1 MTSESRHIN
10 RTGSLRG
17 TIRVPGDKSI
27 SHRAVLFGSIAE
39 GDTVIDHFLPSADCL
54 STIACMRKLGVEIEI
69 IKNQPESDS
78 ADSDLRVIVHGRGL
92 RGLAASPDTLDA
104 GNSGTTTRLLSGILA
119 GQAFEYR
126 ITGDAS
132 LTSRPMRRIIDPLT
146 AMGARIFSE
155 RNNGCA
161 PLFIG
166 GRPLKGI
173 AFRSPVASAQVKS
186 CILLA
191 GLYADGVT
199 SVTEPALSRDHT
211 ERMLRSFGVPVV
223 SDGLTASIDP
233 ARGTRLI
240 GQAITVPGDISS
252 AAYFLAA
259 GLLVPGSDLI
269 LKNVGINPTRSGIL
283 RVIEMM
289 GGSYEILS
297 VSTVGESGCGAH
309 CPSMTSSNGISHEHA
324 ESPMS
329 GTSCDHAKSPMSGTS
344 CDHAESSI
352 SGTSCDH
359 AASLAAHKACEL
371 SEVSQ
376 EGEPV
381 ADIRVRSC
389 PLHGTEIG
397 GDIIPTLIDEI
408 PIIAV
413 MAAFAEGTTVIRD
426 AAELKVKETDR
437 IALITENLRAMGAD
451 VTATDD
457 GMIIQ
462 GKPLAARSCDS
473 SAGTLCA
480 QDRSASLPDTLHGTV
495 IKTLKDHRIAMAFS
509 VAGLLT
515 GDMEIEDADCV
526 SVSYPAFF
534 ESLSCLHKH

>member
-1 MTSESRHIN
+1 MASENRHIN

-54 STIACMRKLGVEIEI
+54 STIACMRKLGVDIEI

-161 PLFIG
+161 PLIIG
-166 GRPLKGI
+166 GQPLNGI
-173 AFRSPVASAQVKS
+173 DYRSPVASAQVKS

-199 SVTEPALSRDHT
+199 SVTELALSRDHT

-297 VSTVGESGCGAH
+297 VSTVGESGFEAHGPGMTLDAGASH
-309 CPSMTSSNGISHEHA
+309 DHVKSS
-324 ESPMS
+324 MS
-329 GTSCDHAKSPMSGTS
+329 GT
-344 CDHAESSI
+344 
-352 SGTSCDH
+352 
-359 AASLAAHKACEL
+359 
-371 SEVSQ
+371 SQ

-473 SAGTLCA
+473 SAETLCVPA
-480 QDRSASLPDTLHGTV
+480 QSSAETLGATDRSASLPDTLRGTF
-495 IKTLKDHRIAMAFS
+495 IKTLKDHRIAMAFA